1 MAATS
6 TGMTRLESFPF
17 DSKADGYDAD
27 GYPIYD
33 RAVGASMLRDVFA
46 KFFTNGIFPNPGT
59 ALQLGKADTGLA
71 VTIQPGIG
79 IINGSM
85 GGVREDAITVTLDTA
100 APQGNV
106 AYAVMLR
113 YDNTDGFADSRS
125 LLINVVKSDAAST
138 PTPPAPDTTTPEVF
152 ELRLGYVVVPS
163 GATDL
168 SGATVHNDKGLEVC
182 PFAAPFEEIDVSG
195 IVSDFQVAANEALTD
210 LLAYYDANK
219 ETIEAALDGTAATH
233 LQNQINALQEE
244 LENFNLSGSVD
255 NETIEY
261 AAAAG
266 EASAKLRVKDGGI
279 SDDQI
284 ASGKSLVPLTGTA
297 GQVLARTD
305 GGVGWETIDTS
316 SFDLLFE
323 GSIAYNANSVTI
335 SGFSKYDNFLILMQG
350 EKTAGVTL
358 LASFLARKT
367 VAGSEN
373 LSFGCSDVCF
383 ISLSGTS
390 SDNRI
395 ERMPQGIVFGVSS
408 VVDTV
413 SARTGDQTSGSTRYM
428 FYRSDGSSTDFMN
441 MHIVKIWGVS

>member
-27 GYPIYD
+27 GYPVYD

-71 VTIQPGIG
+71 VTIKPGIG

-138 PTPPAPDTTTPEVF
+138 PTPPAPDTTTPEVY
-152 ELRLGYVVVPS
+152 ELRIGYVVVPS

-168 SGATVHNDKGLEVC
+168 SNATVHNDKGLEVC

-195 IVSDFQVAANEALTD
+195 IVSDFQVAANEGLTD
-210 LLAYYDANK
+210 LLAYYQANK
-219 ETIEAALDGTAATH
+219 ETIDAALDGTAATH
-233 LQNQINALQEE
+233 LQTQITALQEQ
-244 LENFNLSGSVD
+244 LDNFDLGGSVD

-261 AAAAG
+261 ATAAG
-266 EASAKLRVKDGGI
+266 EASPKLRVKDGGI

-284 ASGKSLVPLTGTA
+284 ASGKSLVPLSGST
-297 GQVLARTD
+297 GQVLTRTE
-305 GGVGWETIDTS
+305 GGVGWEAPQSLIDTS
-316 SFDLLFE
+316 SLTLLWE
-323 GSIAYNANSVTI
+323 GSATSSFNAPGSQEYDFFLVLARAKDESNMCTDGLFVMSRTTTFESDFFLGVCSQVTI
-335 SGFSKYDNFLILMQG
+335 SVSGSSYKVEGFLDQP
-350 EKTAGVTL
+350 
-358 LASFLARKT
+358 SFIFAK
-367 VAGSEN
+367 VSESGKWSAIMN
-373 LSFGCSDVCF
+373 GAFGTMRYMMA
-383 ISLSGTS
+383 SLSY
-390 SDNRI
+390 
-395 ERMPQGIVFGVSS
+395 
-408 VVDTV
+408 
-413 SARTGDQTSGSTRYM
+413 SGNAM
-428 FYRSDGSSTDFMN
+428 
-441 MHIVKIWGVS
+441 IKKVWGLK